1 MNKRI
6 LFFREKILG
15 LCFIL
20 GTVGLVS
27 CSSSTDPELS
37 MKSVSVFVEP
47 DANQNS
53 AIAVDLVLV
62 YNQELV
68 NTLGK
73 MSASKYFDSSSQLL
87 LDNPTL
93 LDVWHWELVPG
104 QIVEDFEP
112 PQEKG
117 PAFGGFVFANYLTPG
132 DHRVKVAPNG
142 IVKILLLKSDLKN
155 LATYDIRDVNN
166 GKTMTDVGNPK
177 ELTQT
182 DNYPVKAKR
191 GPTKE
196 VDISCK
202 EGTTKSSSGKTLPPC
217 PCPSSS
223 KRALPL
229 CPPGEPIPLCPPGVV
244 VGAPIPITVQPLG
257 PARVAVPS
265 GPLNVN
271 PTQVRVRMK
280 AANSVKGVNDVTEGN
295 LNRSLPPKQIK

>member
-6 LFFREKILG
+6 IFFKKKMLG
-15 LCFIL
+15 LCFVL
-20 GTVGLVS
+20 GMIELVS

-117 PAFGGFVFANYLTPG
+117 PAFGGYVFANYLTPG

-142 IVKILLLKSDLKN
+142 IVKILLLKKDLKN

-182 DNYPVKAKR
+182 DNYPIKVKR

-202 EGTTKSSSGKTLPPC
+202 KETTKSSSEKTLPPC
-217 PCPSSS
+217 PSSF
-223 KRALPL
+223 KRALPPCPPGEPLPL
-229 CPPGEPIPLCPPGVV
+229 CPPGV

-257 PARVAVPS
+257 PTSGVAVPS
-265 GPLNVN
+265 GPLKAS
-271 PTQVRVRMK
+271 PTQVRVRTK
-280 AANSVKGVNDVTEGN
+280 AVNLVKGVNDVRERN
-295 LNRSLPPKQIK
+295 LDRSLPPKQIK